1 MLLPSLFRTYVSS
14 SSLLSTCGCMRTRA
28 PGPLQLHRRQSS
40 FICGLLARWHLILLW
55 VTTLYMSLSLFAALE
70 CPGYVTLLHYTYIG
84 NPSLWCFVSW
94 AAVCL
99 RRQTCTCQHPSLF
112 GGARSRNLVAT
123 LAS

>member
-55 VTTLYMSLSLFAALE
+55 VTTLYI
-70 CPGYVTLLHYTYIG
+70 YVLVFVCCSRVTGLRYIIT
-84 NPSLWCFVSW
+84 F
-94 AAVCL
+94 
-99 RRQTCTCQHPSLF
+99 THI
-112 GGARSRNLVAT
+112 
-123 LAS
+123 